1 MKLKYSTA
9 LLLSLVVLSANAA
22 GKSAFINPAIILEQ
36 SPQARAASQALENEF
51 KQRELDLRAMA
62 VSIQDMEKKYQNDS
76 AIMSAEQKKKVE
88 DQLIQSK
95 RKFQFD
101 QQSVKEDLQL
111 RRKQLIQ
118 ELQKSISD
126 VIRNYG
132 EKNGYDFIFTEG
144 VAYASDSVNITQ
156 EILKELAKQ

>member
-1 MKLKYSTA
+1 
-9 LLLSLVVLSANAA
+9 VLSANAA
-22 GKSAFINPAIILEQ
+22 GKSAYINPAVILEQ
-36 SPQARAASQALENEF
+36 SPQARAASKALENEF
-51 KQRELDLRAMA
+51 KQRELDLRTRAIK
-62 VSIQDMEKKYQNDS
+62 IQEMEKNYQNDS

-88 DQLIQSK
+88 SDIIQNK

-101 QQSVKEDLQL
+101 QQSVREDLQL
-111 RRKQLIQ
+111 RRKQLVQ

-126 VIRNYG
+126 VIRSYG

-144 VAYASDSVNITQ
+144 VAYASDSVDITE